1 MEALHVLVRFQV
13 PENVPLDGKIS
24 LKDLASK
31 TGLDVDML
39 TRLVRLVAVNY
50 VFVESPP
57 EMISHT
63 AKSKLLATDEGTKVS
78 DDMNTSGQIGRLILS
93 RHGSNLRL
101 LKYSRQCRR
110 QQMR

>member
-1 MEALHVLVRFQV
+1 MEALHVLIRFQV

-24 LKDLASK
+24 LKELASK

-39 TRLVRLVAVNY
+39 TRIVRIAAVNY

-63 AKSKLLATDEGTKVS
+63 AKSKLLATDDGTKVS
-78 DDMNTSGQIGRLILS
+78 ETINIRINEGI
-93 RHGSNLRL
+93 NLR
-101 LKYSRQCRR
+101 
-110 QQMR
+110 